1 MKGPVL
7 PTLTSSD
14 STATTMPERN
24 SGTLMTLLMKSP
36 APPLWPYMVEFPRIF
51 REPVRVL
58 LATEGPTAARYEAV
72 PLPCLIDSMPS

>member
-1 MKGPVL
+1 
-7 PTLTSSD
+7 
-14 STATTMPERN
+14 
-24 SGTLMTLLMKSP
+24 MTLLMKSP